1 MSMEETM
8 KNFMAQITS
17 KLDTNNQLIKS
28 EAEKI
33 NTNMNEKLQPL
44 VKEVTEMKQKVQ
56 NLEKNIEINMS
67 RINKIEKKR
76 NLIIFGLEQE
86 EEEDPTMLEEKLLQ
100 LFKEKL
106 NIKVETFEIDF
117 IKRFGKA
124 KDKKPIVVG
133 LTTWKRKISILTQ
146 TPKLKGTNIVIK
158 EDFPKDVIEIRKKLY
173 PQMKTY
179 REQNRKAILKYDK
192 LYVDGKP
199 IVAEEKQ
206 EDNMMEYDES
216 ADEINQYKKR
226 PASQSPEIIIDKT
239 KKTETPYKKKQTP
252 LSIQLTQSKLTHLIT
267 PQSSTKN
274 NEKSQ

>member
-33 NTNMNEKLQPL
+33 NTNMNKKLQPL

-239 KKTETPYKKKQTP
+239 KKTETLYKKKQTP
-252 LSIQLTQSKLTHLIT
+252 LPIQLTQSKLTHLIT

>member
-8 KNFMAQITS
+8 KNFLAQITS

-33 NTNMNEKLQPL
+33 NTNMNKKLQPL
-44 VKEVTEMKQKVQ
+44 VKEVAEMKQKVQ

-216 ADEINQYKKR
+216 ADEINQHKKR

-239 KKTETPYKKKQTP
+239 KKTETPYKIKQTP